1 MRILVTGA
9 AGDFGRDLVPWL
21 AQRHEVRATDLR
33 PATPPC
39 EFVAADLSDPAQ
51 VDGLCEGVEAVIH
64 LAALLPTAP
73 HSTMDYLAG
82 NTRAVHLL
90 AEEALRAQ
98 VQRFVFVS
106 TVWVAGHGEEGPPP
120 IDETVAPQ
128 PVCLYG
134 LTKYYGELAIEYYA
148 RNRGLSAVVLRA
160 CGYQRF
166 AGCDAEGEVDWE
178 TVDLAALAGRLTSPG
193 GKLFSPGDLGPVM
206 AAAVSRPEVDFAR
219 CLLGLDMPL
228 TAADA
233 ALGRTDPVAA
243 WEKYYPGAAECFAG
257 IGFTPP
263 PLTYYYSNARSHV
276 LLGFRQQITLA
287 DLISAWRLREGPR

>member
-21 AQRHEVRATDLR
+21 AQRHDVRATDLR

-39 EFVAADLSDPAQ
+39 EFVPADLSAPEQ
-51 VDGLCEGVEAVIH
+51 VSGLCEGMDAVIH
-64 LAALLPTAP
+64 LAALLPTAQ
-73 HSTMDYLAG
+73 HTTMTYLNG

-98 VQRFVFVS
+98 VKRFVFIS

-120 IDETVAPQ
+120 LDETVAPR
-128 PVCLYG
+128 PVCMYG
-134 LTKYYGELAIEYYA
+134 LTKYYGELAVEYYA
-148 RNRGLSAVVLRA
+148 RNFGLSALILRA
-160 CGYQRF
+160 CGYFRF
-166 AGCDAEGEVDWE
+166 PGCDAEGEVDWDE
-178 TVDLAALAGRLTSPG
+178 VDLASLAGRLTSPG
-193 GKLFSPGDLGPVM
+193 GKLFSPGDLGSVM
-206 AAAVSRPEVDFAR
+206 EAAVNLPEVGFER

-243 WEKYYPGAAECFAG
+243 WDKYYPGATECFAG
-257 IGFTPP
+257 LGFTPP
-263 PLTYYYSNARSHV
+263 PLNYYYSNAR
-276 LLGFRQQITLA
+276 LRARLGFRQQISLA
-287 DLISAWRLREGPR
+287 DVISAWRLREGPR